1 MAKSVSPQLP
11 QLPILQLNG
20 ELAGSVEVGEQF
32 LTAPINKTLLHQ
44 LVLAYRA
51 GKRAGT
57 ADTKRRSEVSGGGKK
72 PWKQKHTGRARAGSI
87 RSPLWRHGGI
97 VFGPHPR
104 DFSYRMPAKMRR
116 AGLLEA
122 LRAKA
127 RDGEL
132 TLVAE
137 LAASQPSTR
146 TFAKTKLFQDLS
158 AATLVVLDRFEPNV
172 VRSLRNLRHVELST
186 AHEVTAFD
194 LLNHRRVLMTKAAW
208 PILEQRC
215 RGARDE

>member
-1 MAKSVSPQLP
+1 M
-11 QLPILQLNG
+11 G
-20 ELAGSVEVGEQF
+20 DDF
-32 LTAPINKTLLHQ
+32 FTAPINTALLHQ
-44 LVLAYRA
+44 LMLAYRA
-51 GKRAGT
+51 GQRAGT

-104 DFSYRMPAKMRR
+104 DFSYQMPAQMRR

-132 TLVAE
+132 TVVDR
-137 LAASQPSTR
+137 LAAEKPSTKA
-146 TFAKTKLFQDLS
+146 FATTKVFQELS
-158 AATLVVLDRFEPNV
+158 GSTLVVLERFEPNV
-172 VRSLRNLRHVELST
+172 VRSLRNIWCVELAS
-186 AHEVTAFD
+186 AKEVTVFD
-194 LLNHRRVLMTKAAW
+194 LLNHRRVLLTKSAW
-208 PILEQRC
+208 PILETRV
-215 RGARDE
+215 RDNRHA